1 MEDRQYR
8 TGVAA
13 GSMGYYRE
21 PQLGSASAASEK

>member
-8 TGVAA
+8 LGVVA

-21 PQLGSASAASEK
+21 PQLATPLGR

>member
-8 TGVAA
+8 LGDAE

-21 PQLGSASAASEK
+21 PQLSGGLTP